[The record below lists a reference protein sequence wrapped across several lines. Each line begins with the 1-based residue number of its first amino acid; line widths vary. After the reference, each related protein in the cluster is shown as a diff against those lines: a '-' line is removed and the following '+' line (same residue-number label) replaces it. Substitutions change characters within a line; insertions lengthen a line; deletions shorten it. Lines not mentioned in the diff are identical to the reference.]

1 MSLTGET
8 IGTMAL
14 DGFDDTEGLTYVGNG
29 RFVITE
35 ERLRDAY
42 LLTYS
47 AGSTADRAD
56 LSSVDLGGTVGNI
69 GIEGISYDTAF
80 GAYYTVKEKD
90 GQEVNINT
98 LDFTG
103 GTADISNLFSADSLG
118 LDDLSDI
125 QVLSILGMGDTLL
138 VLSQESQMLLAVDLA
153 GSILSSYDLGDLVDS
168 IEGVT
173 VDENGNIYL
182 VAENGSAPLLYVL
195 SATAAV
201 PVPGSFL
208 LLTTALTAFAG
219 WRRTKK

>member
-1 MSLTGET
+1 MLLLNFASFEYFYNTFAMTLEKGSLDRVGNPAQIVFVINNCGTVNHNIACR
-8 IGTMAL
+8 IGTSYCRII
-14 DGFDDTEGLTYVGNG
+14 FNK
-29 RFVITE
+29 FV
-35 ERLRDAY
+35 
-42 LLTYS
+42 
-47 AGSTADRAD
+47 
-56 LSSVDLGGTVGNI
+56 
-69 GIEGISYDTAF
+69 
-80 GAYYTVKEKD
+80 
-90 GQEVNINT
+90 NT

-125 QVLSILGMGDTLL
+125 QVLSIIGMGDTLL
-138 VLSQESQMLLAVDLA
+138 VLSQESQMMLAVDLA

-201 PVPGSFL
+201 PAPGSFL